1 MKYSKNQNKTDMKKV
16 MSMMLFFVA
25 AAFTPKT
32 AGYQIGE
39 TVADFKLKN
48 VNGKMVSMADF
59 PNAKGFVVIF
69 DCNTCPYSKAYN
81 TRIQD
86 LDKKFANQGFP
97 VIAINANDPSIS
109 KGDSFDEMVKYA
121 KIKDYNFPYLMDETQ
136 SVAKAFG
143 ATNTPHVFVLNKRG
157 SDLKVAYIGA
167 IDDNP
172 KDASQVTKRYVEDA
186 VNALLNGQPVT
197 TTKTK
202 AIGCGIKWK
211 NT

>member
-1 MKYSKNQNKTDMKKV
+1 MNMKHV
-16 MSMMLFFVA
+16 MLMMVLVA
-25 AAFTPKT
+25 ATAFTPKPT
-32 AGYQIGE
+32 GYEVGDS
-39 TVADFKLKN
+39 VADFKLKN
-48 VNGKMVSMADF
+48 VDGKMVALADF

-81 TRIQD
+81 ARIQE

-121 KIKDYNFPYLMDETQ
+121 KIKGYNFPYLMDETQ
-136 SVAKAFG
+136 RVAKAFG
-143 ATNTPHVFVLNKRG
+143 ATNTPHVFVLNKKG
-157 SDLKVAYIGA
+157 SELKVAYIGA
-167 IDDNP
+167 IDDSP
-172 KDASQVTKRYVEDA
+172 KDAGQVTKRYVEDA

-211 NT
+211 NA